1 MGDCAEQV
9 VPTFAHIPFA
19 SILFECVLP
28 FIPANLRFSLLTLL
42 INF

>member
-9 VPTFAHIPFA
+9 VPTLAPIPFTC
-19 SILFECVLP
+19 ILFEYVLP
-28 FIPANLRFSLLTLL
+28 FIPANLRFPFLTPL